1 MEPLPGT
8 RGRGGR
14 LALVGLVLFALLAI
28 VGFASRSGF
37 GGSSDAR
44 PNPTYVSYAFSI
56 FLILFVLAIPLTIYA
71 ILMRAA
77 EGARRRRQSF
87 AQVVIQN
94 VLTFGV
100 FLVLALA
107 VLYIR
112 RLHPHFPHLQDSPA
126 AKSGKTLKKA
136 GQHHNAYEPVFERP
150 VLYVA
155 LPLLLLGAVSAF
167 VLYRRRKTRLQGKV
181 RIVRDTVAADV
192 AASITDAIDD
202 LEAEPDARRAVIAAY
217 ARMEGALSRHGIPR
231 RPSETPFEYLA
242 RVLVDLRAPT
252 DAVRRLTDAFE
263 RAKFS
268 RHEIGP
274 PAKREAIDALVAV
287 RDGLQAAPA

>member
-8 RGRGGR
+8 RGRGTR
-14 LALVGLVLFALLAI
+14 LALVAMGIFALLAI

-44 PNPTYVSYAFSI
+44 PNPTYVSYAYSI
-56 FLILFVLAIPLTIYA
+56 FLVLFVLAIPLTIYA
-71 ILMRAA
+71 MFLRAA
-77 EGARRRRQSF
+77 EGAKRRRKSF
-87 AQVVIQN
+87 SQVVIQN
-94 VLTFGV
+94 VLTFAF
-100 FLVLALA
+100 FLMLALV

-112 RLHPHFPHLQDSPA
+112 RLHPHFPNFQDSPA
-126 AKSGKTLKKA
+126 AKAGKGAKKA
-136 GQHHNAYEPVFERP
+136 GQHHNAYEPVFEWP
-150 VLYVA
+150 VLAVA
-155 LPLLLLGAVSAF
+155 IPLLVAGAVAAF
-167 VLYRRRKTRLQGKV
+167 VMYRRRKARLRGQVK
-181 RIVRDTVAADV
+181 IERDTVAADV
-192 AASITDAIDD
+192 AASISDAIDD
-202 LEAEPDARRAVIAAY
+202 LEAEPDSRRAVIAAY

-242 RVLVDLRAPT
+242 RVLLDLRAPA

-274 PAKREAIDALVAV
+274 PVKREAIDALVAV